1 MGWSGRMGRVSLFL
15 CLLGVLRGGDLA
27 SAQPGGFA
35 MPDPKQM
42 SGIPRP
48 VDDLPNG
55 AISVRLIRG
64 SLSNNL
70 TGHPV
75 DLHVGSKVI
84 TVKTDENG
92 RAEFKD
98 FITGTGGATVKA
110 TAEVDGEHLESQ
122 EFPAP
127 TRGGIRLMLVATD
140 PNKKGSAATPEN
152 AVSGAVVFG
161 PQSRFV
167 LQPREEGVDVFYLL
181 DISNN
186 QSVPVNP
193 PAPFAFDMP
202 DGATGTTIMDGSS
215 PQASTKGTRVMV
227 AGPFAPGHTFVQ
239 VAASLPADDGSIAI
253 AQRLPANLEELAVIV
268 KKVGNTTLKSP
279 QLKEQR
285 EMPAQG
291 EMFIAGTGGAVAA
304 GRPIE
309 LIVDGVPHHSQ
320 APRRIALLLA
330 TIVVLAG
337 AWYATRSPAESTTQ
351 AVERKRLLARREK
364 LLGELARLEK
374 DRRSGRTDDRRSATR
389 REELVSSLEQ
399 VYSAL
404 DTEETGLDT
413 MEHSGLPARL
423 DGLKAT

>member
-1 MGWSGRMGRVSLFL
+1 
-15 CLLGVLRGGDLA
+15 
-27 SAQPGGFA
+27 

-152 AVSGAVVFG
+152 AVSGAVVVG
-161 PQSRFV
+161 SQSRFV

-181 DISNN
+181 DISNT
-186 QSVPVNP
+186 QTVPVNP
-193 PAPFAFDMP
+193 PTPFAFDMP

-215 PQASTKGTRVMV
+215 PQASTKGTRVTV

-239 VAASLPADDGSIAI
+239 VAASLPADDGSIEI

-268 KKVGNTTLKSP
+268 KKVGAITLKSP

-291 EMFIAGTGGAVAA
+291 EMFIAGSGGAVAA

-330 TIVVLAG
+330 AIVAVAG

-404 DTEETGLDT
+404 DTEEAGLDT
-413 MEHSGLPARL
+413 TELSGLPARL

>member
-1 MGWSGRMGRVSLFL
+1 
-15 CLLGVLRGGDLA
+15 
-27 SAQPGGFA
+27 

-48 VDDLPNG
+48 VDDLSNG

-98 FITGTGGATVKA
+98 FITGTGGAMVKA

-140 PNKKGSAATPEN
+140 TAKKNAPAAPAAAGSVAIG
-152 AVSGAVVFG
+152 S
-161 PQSRFV
+161 QSRFV

-181 DISNN
+181 DISNT

-215 PQASTKGTRVMV
+215 PQASVKGTRVTV

-239 VAASLPADDGSIAI
+239 VAASLPAEDGSIEI
-253 AQRLPANLEELAVIV
+253 AQKLPANLEELAVIV
-268 KKVGNTTLKSP
+268 KKVGGTTLKSP
-279 QLKEQR
+279 QLREQR

-291 EMFIAGTGGAVAA
+291 EMFIAGTGGAVEA
-304 GRPIE
+304 GRPIQ
-309 LIVDGVPHHSQ
+309 LTVDGVPHHSQ
-320 APRRIALLLA
+320 APRRVALLLA
-330 TIVVLAG
+330 AIVVLAG
-337 AWYATRSPAESTTQ
+337 AWYASRSPADATTQ
-351 AVERKRLLARREK
+351 GAERKRLIARREK
-364 LLGELARLEK
+364 LLGELARLEQ

-404 DTEETGLDT
+404 DTQEAGPDSTD
-413 MEHSGLPARL
+413 HSGRPARL